1 MIAITAIKGSALACA
16 VPEIPTHS
24 SLGFPRYPEGG
35 QPTDIL
41 DGFHEPGA
49 DVRLVVVFHWDT
61 LVLVVSFEVV
71 GAVRGDIEQSRDPQ
85 GVKHVS
91 ASSMVGTAEVEERK
105 DLHRAPLHQKET

>member
-1 MIAITAIKGSALACA
+1 M
-16 VPEIPTHS
+16 
-24 SLGFPRYPEGG
+24 
-35 QPTDIL
+35 
-41 DGFHEPGA
+41 
-49 DVRLVVVFHWDT
+49 VVFHRDT